1 MSSPP
6 WRATVSSASAVE
18 LGAVA
23 HVRRAG
29 DRAGEAEVVAGAG
42 REAEQDAAVGEHPG
56 DGRADAAA
64 RAGDDGHLSFEA
76 GHGALSFTFSSAGY
90 RARKRG

>member
-6 WRATVSSASAVE
+6 WRSTVSSASAVE

-29 DRAGEAEVVAGAG
+29 DRAGEAEVVAAAG
-42 REAEQDAAVGEHPG
+42 GEAEQDATVGEHPG
-56 DGRADAAA
+56 DGGADAPA
-64 RAGDDGHLSFEA
+64 RAGDERDLSFEA
-76 GHGALSFTFSSAGY
+76 GHGALSFTFSRAGY
-90 RARKRG
+90 SARKRG